1 MSEHRSR
8 LARRSFL
15 AKAGASAAAVGAAMG
30 ASSSL
35 VAAQSAAPESARWQ
49 PARHAEDDW
58 FDRIPGKHRFF
69 FDTISPDGLGMALRF
84 ASNYYTANKDGY
96 GLEATDLALVIC
108 VRHQSTGFA
117 FTDAIWA
124 KYGKP
129 LADRIGFADPKTKAA
144 PTVNVYQAS
153 GYGTSLPSNGSTLD
167 AFIKRGGHLAVCQLS
182 MRANAGVIARQTDG
196 KADEIYQELAAHL
209 VPNAHIAP
217 AGIVAVN
224 RAQERGYSLAY
235 TG

>member
-1 MSEHRSR
+1 MSERRNR

-15 AKAGASAAAVGAAMG
+15 ARAGAGAAAVGAAIG
-30 ASSSL
+30 ASAPAH
-35 VAAQSAAPESARWQ
+35 AAQSAADSAPFR

-58 FDRIPGKHRFF
+58 YDSIPGKHRFF
-69 FDTISPDGLGMALRF
+69 IDTMTFDGLGLGLRF

-96 GLEATDLALVIC
+96 GLEPADLAVVIC
-108 VRHQSTGFA
+108 MRHQSTAFA
-117 FTDAIWA
+117 FNDAMWA

-129 LADRIGFADPKTKAA
+129 LAERINFTDPKTKAV
-144 PTVNVYQAS
+144 PTVNVYQAA
-153 GYGTSLPSNGSTLD
+153 GYGSLLESGNTTID
-167 AFIKRGGHLAVCQLS
+167 AIIKRGAHFAVCGLS
-182 MRANAGVIARQTDG
+182 MRANAAIVARQTGG

-224 RAQERGYSLAY
+224 RAQERGYSFAY